1 VTLNELNALPAEKAE
16 RALLQ
21 CCGAKTWAAH
31 MTRLRPFETRAD
43 VLAAADR
50 VWPKLS
56 EADWLEAFAAHPRIG
71 EPSESAWSR
80 REQAA
85 VYTAVERTRR
95 ALAAANAEYEKRF
108 GFTYIVFASG
118 KTPEEMLE
126 LLQQRLDNPR
136 EVELKNAAAE
146 QIEITRLRLERLLDA

>member
-1 VTLNELNALPAEKAE
+1 
-16 RALLQ
+16 
-21 CCGAKTWAAH
+21 
-31 MTRLRPFETRAD
+31 MTRLRPFEHSAD

-50 VWPKLS
+50 VWPQLS

-85 VYTAVERTRR
+85 AYTAADRTKR
-95 ALAAANAEYEKRF
+95 ALEEANKEYETRF

-118 KTPEEMLE
+118 KTPDEMLG
-126 LLQQRLDNPR
+126 LLQQRLNNTR
-136 EVELKNAAAE
+136 ETELTNAAAE
-146 QIEITRLRLERLLDA
+146 QIKITRLRLERLLDA

>member
-1 VTLNELNALPAEKAE
+1 
-16 RALLQ
+16 
-21 CCGAKTWAAH
+21 
-31 MTRLRPFETRAD
+31 
-43 VLAAADR
+43 